1 MACSLTPIVKGRVTM
16 IRNVYNDKDYYAYL
30 KEKEIQWRSGLI
42 SFNMYRQLTLVY
54 VKGRYNK

>member
-1 MACSLTPIVKGRVTM
+1 MM

-42 SFNMYRQLTLVY
+42 SFKMYKEITLVY